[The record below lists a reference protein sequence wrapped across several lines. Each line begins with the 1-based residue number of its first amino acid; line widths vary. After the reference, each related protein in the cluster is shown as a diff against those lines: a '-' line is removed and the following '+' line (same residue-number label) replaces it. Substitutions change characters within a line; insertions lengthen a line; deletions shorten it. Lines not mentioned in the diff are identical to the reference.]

1 MNLLSRLSHPNPSRS
16 HPPATIFSSKSAFS
30 PLLPP
35 SFDSPPNDRYNN
47 YLQSQ
52 LHSTKRFLAA
62 PYSGT
67 GYLSTVLQSE
77 GKRTAESDKSEDENV
92 DLQ

>member
-1 MNLLSRLSHPNPSRS
+1 M
-16 HPPATIFSSKSAFS
+16 
-30 PLLPP
+30 PP
-35 SFDSPPNDRYNN
+35 SFDSPPNERYN
-47 YLQSQ
+47 YLQTQ

-77 GKRTAESDKSEDENV
+77 AKRAVESDKSEDENV

>member
-1 MNLLSRLSHPNPSRS
+1 MPPS
-16 HPPATIFSSKSAFS
+16 
-30 PLLPP
+30 
-35 SFDSPPNDRYNN
+35 SFDSPPNDRYNF
-47 YLQSQ
+47 LQSQ

-67 GYLSTVLQSE
+67 GYLSTVLQSDS
-77 GKRTAESDKSEDENV
+77 KRTCESDKSEDENV

>member
-1 MNLLSRLSHPNPSRS
+1 M
-16 HPPATIFSSKSAFS
+16 
-30 PLLPP
+30 PP
-35 SFDSPPNDRYNN
+35 SFETPPSDRFN

-62 PYSGT
+62 PYTGT
-67 GYLSTVLQSE
+67 GYLATVLQSD
-77 GKRTAESDKSEDENV
+77 GKRGVESDKSEDENV